1 MLVWQVWP
9 QSVTLWMSSGGT
21 MSVRTCSVNFGD
33 WLDASSLCRGSDSYE
48 VLHND
53 DGENFLMLVDGYKS
67 ATLPALALVSS
78 RQCSVRNGL
87 RIRISAEVM
96 LVHQDEA
103 PNIYAN
109 IAKAQVTD
117 IAMEGR
123 TVL

>member
-78 RQCSVRNGL
+78 QADLGSEYRL
-87 RIRISAEVM
+87 RSCWYIKTKLPISM
-96 LVHQDEA
+96 PTL
-103 PNIYAN
+103 PRR
-109 IAKAQVTD
+109 K
-117 IAMEGR
+117 
-123 TVL
+123 